1 LRKNGG
7 KKRDKNNKNNKWRD
21 GWIFFYLDGYVHVE
35 RIIGQQ
41 KPSKSCVFFII
52 IVLSLLVGKKK
63 RTAQEGG
70 GVGYCSN
77 KRERRE
83 ESVKSAERRRGGTC
97 MCTMGERGVKRNQQ
111 HLM

>member
-7 KKRDKNNKNNKWRD
+7 GGDKNNKNNKWRD

-52 IVLSLLVGKKK
+52 IILSLLVGKKK
-63 RTAQEGG
+63 GLH
-70 GVGYCSN
+70 
-77 KRERRE
+77 KRVE
-83 ESVKSAERRRGGTC
+83 EWGSVQINGRG
-97 MCTMGERGVKRNQQ
+97 EWN
-111 HLM
+111 L